1 MEKYQWDS
9 SLETGH
15 TLIDDQH
22 KQLFVA
28 LNELLVTCNAGK
40 GKEALSK
47 SLDFLTNYTIK
58 HFFEE
63 EQIQQKYNYP
73 EYLSHKQY
81 HDAFKLVIRD
91 LTVRLI
97 MKGATDDLIAEVHE
111 KVGDWLV
118 NHIKVHDFRLAKY
131 LKEKAALA
139 S

>member
-1 MEKYQWDS
+1 MEEYRWDD

-22 KQLFVA
+22 KQLFA
-28 LNELLVTCNAGK
+28 AINELLATCREGK
-40 GKEALSK
+40 GKEELSK

-63 EQIQQKYNYP
+63 EQIQQKYQYP
-73 EYLSHKQY
+73 EYTNHKKY
-81 HDAFKLVIRD
+81 HDAFKVVIRD

-97 MKGATDDLIAEVHE
+97 MKGVSDDLIAEVHE
-111 KVGDWLV
+111 QVGDWLV

-131 LKEKAALA
+131 LKEKDAPAK
-139 S
+139 

>member
-1 MEKYQWDS
+1 MEEYQWDG

-15 TLIDDQH
+15 KLIDEQH
-22 KQLFVA
+22 KQLFA
-28 LNELLVTCNAGK
+28 AINELLETCRAGK
-40 GKEALSK
+40 GKEELSK

-63 EQIQQKYNYP
+63 EQIQQKYQYP
-73 EYLSHKQY
+73 EYPNHKQY
-81 HDAFKLVIRD
+81 HDGFKAAVRD

-97 MKGATDDLIAEVHE
+97 MKGASDELISELRE

-118 NHIKVHDFRLAKY
+118 NHIKIHDFRLAKY
-131 LKEKAALA
+131 LKEKDAMT